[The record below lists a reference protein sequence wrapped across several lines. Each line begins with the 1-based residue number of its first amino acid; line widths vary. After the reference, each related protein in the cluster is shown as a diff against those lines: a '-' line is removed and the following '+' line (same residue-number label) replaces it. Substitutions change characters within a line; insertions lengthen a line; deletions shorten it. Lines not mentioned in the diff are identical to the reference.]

1 LFSGQGEVLL
11 IGTSDSVNKASALPQ
26 NGNCLPILER
36 APDADEILLKWIAGG
51 VIEIKS
57 RSRSH
62 QPLPDFQ
69 AAKFVFTKKDLLLP
83 V

>member
-26 NGNCLPILER
+26 NGNCLQILKR

-51 VIEIKS
+51 V
-57 RSRSH
+57 
-62 QPLPDFQ
+62 
-69 AAKFVFTKKDLLLP
+69 
-83 V
+83 